1 MAFGDPGSWNR
12 AADANQLALEDREYR
27 DQLRTQQLLANGGG
41 WGKGSSSGGFAGSIG
56 GTPSGASSLGNGGTA
71 SYAMPTVSV
80 STAPSVGGGANL
92 QSASEQLRY
101 DPWAEHRGEAGD
113 LLAGQMG
120 SGSPSDLYSDK
131 MAQMVNGQFS
141 PDDPSYQWRFQQ
153 GQQAA
158 ERSLASR
165 GLLNSGNAAIEL
177 QQYGQGAASQEYQAQ
192 FARMVQ
198 GLTASEGAYDT
209 QIQRLMKMA
218 GVDIDPTAGGLLN
231 VQQGQLG
238 VNQGKLG
245 VDISQLGLN
254 AQQIGNNYATD
265 MARIAAGLSGS
276 SGGGGGGSYQPIYGP
291 SGGAS
296 PSYAPVSWDA
306 YFAARNAARPGTS
319 TGVMDSSGRSVYREK

>member
-1 MAFGDPGSWNR
+1 MAIGDPLAWKR
-12 AADANQLALEDREYR
+12 AAEANRKAAEDREYIER
-27 DQLRTQQLLANGGG
+27 LRRKQLGGSGHVPGGG
-41 WGKGSSSGGFAGSIG
+41 GGGGGGFSRGSGGGGSA
-56 GTPSGASSLGNGGTA
+56 SGAGGG
-71 SYAMPTVSV
+71 SYTMPSVKV
-80 STAPSVGGGANL
+80 STSPSVGGGPNL
-92 QSASEQLRY
+92 QSGAEQVRY
-101 DPWAEHRGEAGD
+101 DPWSEHRGEASD
-113 LLAGQMG
+113 LLAGKMG
-120 SGSPSDLYSDK
+120 TGSPSDLYADK
-131 MAQMVNGQFS
+131 LSQMTLGQFS

-198 GLTASEGAYDT
+198 GLTASEGVYDT
-209 QIQRLMKMA
+209 QMQRLMKMA
-218 GVDIDPTAGGLLN
+218 GVDVDPTAGGLLN

-245 VDISQLGLN
+245 LDISQLGLN
-254 AQQIGNNYATD
+254 AQQIANNYTTD
-265 MARIAAGLSGS
+265 MARISAGLSGS
-276 SGGGGGGSYQPIYGP
+276 SGGGGNFSPIFGP

-306 YFAARNAARPGTS
+306 YFAARDASSAGGMPLGRGRPGEIPL
-319 TGVMDSSGRSVYREK
+319 GRG

>member
-41 WGKGSSSGGFAGSIG
+41 WGRSTSGGSYGGGGSRSG
-56 GTPSGASSLGNGGTA
+56 GGGGGGMPG
-71 SYAMPTVSV
+71 SYTMPTVSV
-80 STAPSVGGGANL
+80 STAPSVGGGANP
-92 QSASEQLRY
+92 QSYAEQLRY
-101 DPWAEHRGEAGD
+101 DPWALHRGDAGTA
-113 LLAGQMG
+113 LAGQMT
-120 SGSPSDLYSDK
+120 GSPSDVYANKL
-131 MAQMVNGQFS
+131 ANMVNGEFT
-141 PDDPSYQWRFQQ
+141 PDDPSYQFRYQQ

-192 FARMVQ
+192 FSRMVQ
-198 GLTASEGAYDT
+198 GLTASESVYDT
-209 QIQRLMKMA
+209 QMQRLMKMA

-254 AQQIGNNYATD
+254 AQQIANNYTTD
-265 MARIAAGLSGS
+265 MARISAGLSGS
-276 SGGGGGGSYQPIYGP
+276 SGGGGNYQPIYGP
-291 SGGAS
+291 SSGGS

-306 YFAARNAARPGTS
+306 YFAAR
-319 TGVMDSSGRSVYREK
+319 DSSRAGGMPLGRG

>member
-1 MAFGDPGSWNR
+1 MAMGDPGSWLR
-12 AADANQLALEDREYR
+12 ARDANQLALEDREYLE
-27 DQLRTQQLLANGGG
+27 QLRTQQLIANGGG
-41 WGKGSSSGGFAGSIG
+41 WGPGSSPSYSFGGSAGSGG
-56 GTPSGASSLGNGGTA
+56 TSSLGSGSTA
-71 SYAMPTVSV
+71 SYAMPNVSV

-276 SGGGGGGSYQPIYGP
+276 SGGGGNFSPINAP
-291 SGGAS
+291 TGGAS

-319 TGVMDSSGRSVYREK
+319 TGIMDSSGRSVYREK